1 MKILWLKADFLHPTS
16 RGGQI
21 RTLEMLKRLH
31 QRHEVHYVGL
41 DDGAS
46 AESVPRAKEYASH
59 VYPVAHRAPA
69 RTSPEFWTQLAGNL
83 FSTLPLSLARYKN
96 EEFRR
101 TVEEVRRRE
110 SPDAQK

>member
-31 QRHEVHYVGL
+31 RRPEVHYVGL

-46 AESVPRAKEYASH
+46 PESVPRASEDASH

-69 RTSPEFWTQLAGNL
+69 RTSPEFWAQLAENL
-83 FSTLPLSLARYKN
+83 FSSLPLSLARYKN

-101 TVEEVRRRE
+101 
-110 SPDAQK
+110 